1 MKRHFWEF
9 VTYFCQYSNLK
20 QRRFI
25 LTRSQ
30 SIPFVQVLQ
39 IVTLPVSKSRNFILC
54 AQFIS
59 RGYKLGMLK
68 MYFLT
73 RKIHSQP
80 NRCEYLEWFG
90 IPCEKSLQ
98 EWTLVSNE
106 CMMLKV
112 NVTFAIMFYLFVQIL
127 QPYLQMWGYSTMLYS
142 HIKCLMRII
151 C

>member
-1 MKRHFWEF
+1 MGF

-73 RKIHSQP
+73 RKIHLSILSQIVAKTWSDLAFHA
-80 NRCEYLEWFG
+80 RRVC
-90 IPCEKSLQ
+90 KS
-98 EWTLVSNE
+98 E
-106 CMMLKV
+106 
-112 NVTFAIMFYLFVQIL
+112 
-127 QPYLQMWGYSTMLYS
+127 P
-142 HIKCLMRII
+142 
-151 C
+151 